1 MNPLELNKD
10 SEIVANSPIETVSS
24 ESIIELDEISPE
36 KVETAIIESESPK
49 DITVSEPPKVEEH
62 KLPNYGLLS
71 KAELIDAL
79 KSILD
84 GNVESIK
91 EEVEIIKQSFYKRSK
106 AEIEESKKNFIDAGG
121 ELTEFKPEKDE
132 LEEVQKTLLN
142 EYRSKKAAHTA
153 SLEKEKEQNLLQKQ
167 HILMQMKVLSE
178 SNDDVSTHI
187 NEFRNLQQKWKSIG
201 QVPAQYSTDM
211 WKQYNLNQET
221 FWDLIKINNELREYD
236 FKKNLESKTQ
246 LCEAAEVLDGEE
258 DVIIAFQKLQKLHEE
273 WHELGPVSR
282 DLREQVWARFKEA
295 SSIINK
301 KHQTYFDTIRKI
313 EDENQIAKEAL
324 CEKIEAFDFSGL
336 NTYKTWDE
344 ATQTVLKWQDEWRTL
359 GFAPRKVNQRLFDRY
374 RKSCDAFFAA
384 KAAFYKESK
393 GVLNQNLDKKKSLC
407 EQAESFKDSKE
418 WKETSDK
425 LIQLQKEWKTIG
437 PVPKKV
443 SDELWKRFIAACDFF
458 FEQKNKENAGQ
469 KTAENEN
476 LLKKKDLIERIK
488 LVEQAKNSSETL
500 AKLRELMDEWGQIG
514 HVPFKEKDKIYKE
527 FRAEVDKQFDKL
539 NIDASQRRLDSFKNN
554 LKDMSSKGE
563 NKLYRE
569 REKLVRA
576 YEHLKSEISTYENNI
591 GFFTSTSKKGGG
603 MIKEMERKIE
613 ALKEESKLVEQK
625 INLID
630 QSSVSS

>member
-10 SEIVANSPIETVSS
+10 SEIVANSPVETVST
-24 ESIIELDEISPE
+24 ESNTVPEEITPE
-36 KVETAIIESESPK
+36 KVETAISEPESPK
-49 DITVSEPPKVEEH
+49 DITISEPPKVEVH
-62 KLPNYGLLS
+62 KLPDYGS
-71 KAELIDAL
+71 FTKAELIDSL
-79 KSILD
+79 KSILE
-84 GNVESIK
+84 NNIESIK
-91 EEVEIIKQSFYKRSK
+91 EEVEIIKQTFYKRSK
-106 AEIEESKKNFIDAGG
+106 AEIEEAKKNFIEAGG
-121 ELTEFKPEKDE
+121 EQVDFKPEKDE
-132 LEEVQKTLLN
+132 LEDVLKSLLN
-142 EYRSKKAAHTA
+142 EYRAKKAAHTA
-153 SLEKEKEQNLLQKQ
+153 SLEKEKDQNLLQKQ

-178 SNDDVSTHI
+178 SSDDVSTHI

-201 QVPAQYSTDM
+201 QVPAQQSTDM

-236 FKKNLESKTQ
+236 FKKNLESKSQ
-246 LCEAAEVLDGEE
+246 LCEAAEKLDGEV

-273 WHELGPVSR
+273 WHEMGPVSR
-282 DLREQVWARFKEA
+282 DLREQLWARFKEA

-301 KHQTYFDTIRKI
+301 KHQSYFDTIRKL
-313 EDENQIAKEAL
+313 EDENQAAKEAL
-324 CEKIEAFDFSGL
+324 CEKIEAFEFSGL

-393 GVLNQNLDKKKSLC
+393 GILNQNLDKKKALC
-407 EQAESFKDSKE
+407 EQAELLKDSKE
-418 WKETSDK
+418 WKESSDK

-437 PVPKKV
+437 PVPKKI

-458 FEQKNKENAGQ
+458 FENKNKENAGQ
-469 KTAENEN
+469 KTVEIEN
-476 LLKKKDLIERIK
+476 LTKKKDLIERIK
-488 LVEQAKNSSETL
+488 LLEQGKNSSETV
-500 AKLRELMDEWGQIG
+500 AKLRELMGEWSQIG

-527 FRAEVDKQFDKL
+527 FRAEVDAQFDKL

-554 LKDMSSKGE
+554 LKDISSQGE

-613 ALKEESKLVEQK
+613 TLKEECKLVEQK

-630 QSSVSS
+630 EN